1 MTDEELQVKVA
12 ELLNAFYAKRLSK
25 LRDISIARICKKNPY
40 LFRAVGVG
48 DASEIVENVLQAF
61 LSSSEETIFGNDF
74 FEPLAL
80 AACQT
85 TGGHKSGVKGI
96 DIEVTAA
103 GKHTAYA
110 VKSATNA
117 QNSDAQQK
125 QNDQFV
131 AMQRTLRTSGGLAGK
146 EFDAVIAYSYGRATG
161 APQGTIYRRSA
172 GQAFWEELTG
182 DSEFYKKIIDAMD
195 DLPDQHRATYT
206 TERNRLKNRLVEE
219 FSLNFLT
226 AEKEIDWNK
235 LVEFNSGK
243 NAPRRLL
250 QVSLVPGTTQQ
261 TIVEA
266 PVLDAELT
274 VEPENAETGNIQDAS

>member
-1 MTDEELQVKVA
+1 MTDEELQAKVA
-12 ELLNAFYAKRLSK
+12 ALLNAFYAKRLSK

-40 LFRAVGVG
+40 LFRAVGVE

-74 FEPLAL
+74 FEPLAI
-80 AACQT
+80 AACQ
-85 TGGHKSGVKGI
+85 GRDGHKSGVKGV

-103 GKHTAYA
+103 DKHTAFA

-117 QNSDAQQK
+117 QNADAQVK

-131 AMQRTLRTSGGLAGK
+131 AMQRTLKTSGGLAGK

-161 APQGTIYRRSA
+161 APQGTIYRRLA

-182 DSEFYKKIIDAMD
+182 DSEFYKKIIDAMG
-195 DLPDQHRATYT
+195 DLPESHRAIYT
-206 TERNRLKNRLVEE
+206 TERALLKNRLVQE

-226 AEKEIDWNK
+226 PQNRIDWNK
-235 LVEFNSGK
+235 LLEFNSGR

-250 QVSLVPGTTQQ
+250 QVRTIPGSTQQ
-261 TIVEA
+261 TIVEV
-266 PVLDAELT
+266 PLPDTEPDIEEDA
-274 VEPENAETGNIQDAS
+274 AEDTERAS